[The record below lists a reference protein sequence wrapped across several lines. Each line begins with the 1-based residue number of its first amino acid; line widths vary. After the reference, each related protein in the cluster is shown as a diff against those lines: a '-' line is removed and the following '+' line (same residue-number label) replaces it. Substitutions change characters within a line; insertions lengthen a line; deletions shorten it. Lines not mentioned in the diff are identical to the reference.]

1 MKKKLNIQY
10 FAKLREE
17 SGISSEIRE
26 SEAENAQEL
35 FTELSKTHNFS
46 WDHTHFRLAINEE
59 FQEWEYPLKDG
70 DTVVFIQ
77 PVAGG

>member
-1 MKKKLNIQY
+1 MRKKLNIQY

-17 SGISSEIRE
+17 TGRSTEIRE
-26 SEAENAQEL
+26 SEAENAKEL
-35 FTELSKTHNFS
+35 FEELVAVYSFS
-46 WDHTHFRLAINEE
+46 WDHSHFRVAINEE
-59 FQEWEYPLKDG
+59 FQDWSEPLKDG